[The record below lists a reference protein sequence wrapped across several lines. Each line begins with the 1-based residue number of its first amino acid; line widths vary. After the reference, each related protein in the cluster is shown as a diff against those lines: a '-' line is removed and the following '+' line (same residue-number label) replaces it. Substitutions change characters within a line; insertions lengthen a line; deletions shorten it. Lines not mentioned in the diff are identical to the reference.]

1 MKEMTAEEYFEWLRK
16 FERKHT
22 TDECYTPPAVY
33 EEIKNY
39 VVKFFGLEDK
49 TIERPFYPNGDYKK
63 AAESYDENT
72 VVIDNPPFSLTTDIV
87 KTYQAMRIK
96 FLIFTQMKTA
106 LYHIDKGVSVW
117 FMPHNIVYDG
127 GIKVCTAF
135 MTNLEKEQCIRTV
148 PGLISPPSPQKKP
161 KNYYPD
167 NLYIASHFCSMSR
180 AGAALMIPISP
191 EMSRGTFV
199 DKNRGKVQI
208 YGRGVE
214 LPTGEYKNI
223 IATLRS
229 REATTR

>member
-33 EEIKNY
+33 EEIKEY
-39 VVKFFGLEDK
+39 VVKFFGLEGK

-72 VVIDNPPFSLTTDIV
+72 VVIDNPPFSIGSEIIR
-87 KTYQAMRIK
+87 TYQALGVRY
-96 FLIFTQMKTA
+96 FLFTQMKTA
-106 LYHIDKGVSVW
+106 LHHIDKGVSVW
-117 FMPHNIVYDG
+117 FMPHNIIYDR
-127 GIKVCTAF
+127 GIRVCTAF
-135 MTNLEKEQCIRTV
+135 LTNLEKEQCIRTV
-148 PGLISPPSPQKKP
+148 PNLIKPQSNGKKS
-161 KNYYPD
+161 KNSYPE

-180 AGAALMIPISP
+180 AGAVLMIPISP
-191 EMSRGTFV
+191 EMSRRTYV

-208 YGRGVE
+208 YGGAVE
-214 LPTGEYKNI
+214 LPTGDYKSI

-229 REATTR
+229 RETTR